1 MMMRSAIAAAVFGA
15 IAGSGLAGDVLVAMA
30 QTSSS
35 AAPSLGKHFRRFSAV
50 GCSCSNSPVQ
60 ASADFRAKN
69 DALNNRLADQ
79 ESPFRNSE
87 DA

>member
-35 AAPSLGKHFRRFSAV
+35 AAPSWGSTSAGSRRSGAV
-50 GCSCSNSPVQ
+50 VATHRSRPAPIFARKMTRSIT
-60 ASADFRAKN
+60 D
-69 DALNNRLADQ
+69 
-79 ESPFRNSE
+79 
-87 DA
+87 